1 MHSLDDL
8 AQRRQA
14 LTSYLFGTAALPR
27 DWLPTSVR
35 LRVQEPRLAGLPN
48 LDHAD
53 ELATS
58 FPFGFVQRGYHL
70 VPKRGNGRLMI
81 YCEGHEGSF
90 TDDGRAKVAR
100 LLGAGFAVL
109 AFDMPMRGINTWPG
123 TVRPPGLG
131 EMAFGGPSHW
141 NLAILASHDF
151 LPLRLFLEPILR
163 GLNEVERSVHYDV
176 VGMLGLSGG
185 GWVTTMYASLD
196 PRIVR
201 SYAVAGSLP
210 FFLWEEH
217 PISHRHEDEGDYE
230 QRDVGLF
237 RIASHLDLY
246 VMGAAGPGRRQI
258 QILNRYDPCC
268 FFGTRARVY
277 APLVTEAVHSVGDGG
292 DYRLVIDRLTSSTRS
307 RPSCWS

>member
-1 MHSLDDL
+1 M
-8 AQRRQA
+8 
-14 LTSYLFGTAALPR
+14 
-27 DWLPTSVR
+27 
-35 LRVQEPRLAGLPN
+35 AGLPN

-58 FPFGFVQRGYHL
+58 FPFGFVQRSYHL

-100 LLGAGFAVL
+100 LLGAGSAVL
-109 AFDMPMRGINTWPG
+109 AFDMPMRGIDSWPS
-123 TVRPPGLG
+123 TVQLPGLG
-131 EMAFGGPSHW
+131 EMAFGGSSHW
-141 NLAILASHDF
+141 NWPF
-151 LPLRLFLEPILR
+151 LQPRLLPMRLFLEPILR
-163 GLNEVERSVHYDV
+163 GLNEVERSVHYDL

-185 GWVTTMYASLD
+185 GWVTTIYASLD
-196 PRIVR
+196 PRVAS

-210 FFLWEEH
+210 FFLGEAH

-230 QRDVGLF
+230 QREAGLF
-237 RIASHLDLY
+237 HIVSHLDLY

-268 FFGTRARVY
+268 FFGTRARAY
-277 APLVTEAVHSVGDGG
+277 APLVSEAVRSVGDGG
-292 DYRLVIDRLTSSTRS
+292 DYRLVIDQAHEQHAISAHALDVILEDAAAGPCTVDDPGCGADPNVVNVAGPGPDR
-307 RPSCWS
+307 WAAFE